1 MKLLMVISIVSLAA
15 LGTGCGGATSGA
27 ADERGGSASPLNA
40 VHAPRLSSAPPAP
53 APISTQAIPASHPRI
68 WYSVDPQAPGYA
80 RLQRAR
86 QWRAAGNE
94 VPIPSASSSPSAHFR
109 ARALR
114 SLLNNYADSA
124 ECDASVNWLRNFTI
138 DTSQVSSD
146 AARWYGEDA
155 ILVYDW
161 CHHRLSAS
169 DRTNLISRWNNYISV
184 LNAKPWG
191 GPSMPSNNYFWGYL
205 RNSLMW
211 GLATAGENTM
221 AEGFLSD
228 AMQTRYFDATRAGSN
243 NPGSFSRWFEA
254 HGEGGLA
261 LEGTQYGPYVFAYAA
276 TSFTAATDYG
286 FDLWSQVPYW
296 KQAPFALMYQA
307 TPTRTLGR
315 DGQATKYDAFP
326 FNDDEFFREGGSA
339 ERSAYADFMAT
350 MALRFPAEPV
360 ARIARDWI
368 ARVPSG
374 MSWWIN
380 AEYRSVADA
389 APPVVLPTDYYAAGS
404 GFMFS
409 GSGQGDAQARVLFQ
423 LSGTDSY
430 AESNER
436 KMAGGGVGHSH
447 FDAGTFQIWRK
458 GRWLSRETTG
468 YGDAD
473 GIVGWN
479 GSGVVNPLEAVAHN
493 GLLFEGR
500 GHIGQYIAK
509 PTTLRLRSSSEYSYA
524 AVDLSSAYRF
534 PIINQ
539 WEARYDW
546 PYAERVVREFLYL
559 RRLECVVVLDRAVS
573 GSDSLHAWYNDARF
587 RGPRLTGSQ
596 VRKTFVIHAGGSSAN
611 GTNPW
616 VHSGNRSTALVGTQA
631 MDVVSH
637 VANNAERRTIA
648 EAGPVGQYRLEVT
661 SSGEEQTTFLHT
673 ICLRD
678 ADQEATSVTYSQEAE
693 HHVLTL
699 EASGKSNAVV
709 RLVRPID
716 QVGGLIAVSGGAT
729 HALPT
734 QVEKMEFSNGVPVW
748 PADGAPVRLNGAHP
762 LIPGVGGTGSS
773 PVPALSQSG
782 AARNQSRLEVRQ
794 AAPLP
799 GLPHARPHSAR
810 LPAAK

>member
-1 MKLLMVISIVSLAA
+1 MKQVVAGAVAFLAA
-15 LGTGCGGATSGA
+15 LGTGCGGNIAGEVEQRST
-27 ADERGGSASPLNA
+27 SASIPQPENAPILSGPLPEPNQ
-40 VHAPRLSSAPPAP
+40 
-53 APISTQAIPASHPRI
+53 ISTQAIPASHPRI
-68 WYSVDPQAPGYA
+68 WYSVDPQAPGYT

-114 SLLNNYADSA
+114 SLLSNHVDSA
-124 ECDASVNWLRNFTI
+124 ECDAAVNWLRNFTI

-161 CHHRLSAS
+161 CHHRLTAS
-169 DRTNLISRWNNYISV
+169 DRTALISRWNNYISV
-184 LNAKPWG
+184 LNAKAWG

-205 RNSLMW
+205 RNSLLW
-211 GLATAGENTM
+211 GLATSGENVM
-221 AEGFLSD
+221 ADGFLRD

-276 TSFTAATDYG
+276 TAFTAATDYG

-307 TPTRTLGR
+307 TPTPTLGR
-315 DGQATKYDAFP
+315 DGQAAKFDAFP

-380 AEYRSVADA
+380 AEYRSVANA
-389 APPVVLPTDYYAAGS
+389 APPVALPTDYYAAGS

-409 GSGQGDAQARVLFQ
+409 TSGQGDAQARVLFQ

-447 FDAGTFQIWRK
+447 YDAGTFQIWRK

-500 GHIGQYIAK
+500 GHIGQYKAK
-509 PTTLRLRSSSEYSYA
+509 PTTLRLRSSAEYSYA

-534 PIINQ
+534 PIVNQ

-546 PYAERVVREFLYL
+546 PYAERIVREFLYL

-573 GSDSLHAWYNDARF
+573 GSDSLHEWYNDTRF
-587 RGPRLTGSQ
+587 RGPRISGSQ

-611 GTNPW
+611 GANPW
-616 VHSGNRSTALVGTQA
+616 FHFGNRSTALVGTQA

-637 VANNAERRTIA
+637 VANNAERRIVS
-648 EAGPVGQYRLEVT
+648 EAGPIGQYRLEVT

-678 ADQEATSVTYSQEAE
+678 ADQEATSVTYSQEGE

-709 RLVRPID
+709 RFARPID
-716 QVGGLIAVSGGAT
+716 QVGGLISVSAGAA
-729 HALPT
+729 HPLPM
-734 QVEKMEFSNGVPVW
+734 QVEQMEFSNGVPVW
-748 PADGAPVRLNGAHP
+748 PADGAPVRLNGAQP
-762 LIPGVGGTGSS
+762 LIPGAGGTSSS
-773 PVPALSQSG
+773 PVRALS
-782 AARNQSRLEVRQ
+782 
-794 AAPLP
+794 
-799 GLPHARPHSAR
+799 RPVSAR
-810 LPAAK
+810 SQNGLGVRHASSSRGPATSR